1 MSLKNVP
8 ILLGSVPAEGAEQ
21 QLNSCANCHN

>member
-8 ILLGSVPAEGAEQ
+8 ILLGSVAEGAEQ